1 MIDLDKWQEIIHAL
15 KANKIRT
22 ALTGFGVFW
31 GIFMLIIMLG
41 ASKGLENGITAGM
54 KDFATN
60 SAFVWAQKTSLP
72 YHGYQRGRRYNFNN
86 DDMVAIK
93 TNVTDID
100 VLAPKING
108 YGKNGNNVTRGIKTG
123 SYEIQGEYP
132 EVMKINPYDILE
144 GRFINSIDIE
154 QQRKVVNI
162 GTRVKE
168 TLFKPGEPVVG
179 QYIKIQG
186 IYFQVIG
193 VIDSKTEVNG
203 GSKETVILPF
213 TTLQKAYNF
222 GDVVHYFAFSSPK
235 GVDVEAV
242 EKKIVD
248 VVKKRHSISPK
259 DEQAVGHFNIAKEFK
274 KMNGLFTGITALM
287 WIVGI
292 GTLIAGVVGV
302 SNIMLVIVKERTQ
315 EIGIRRAI
323 GATPRSI
330 IAQIIN
336 ESVFLTGMAGYLG
349 LFLGVIIIE
358 LINKGIGDGGGGN
371 SPFKHPEV
379 DIKVAMTALSILIV
393 CGIFAG
399 IVPAR
404 RAVSMKPIDAI
415 REEK

>member
-1 MIDLDKWQEIIHAL
+1 MIDVDKWQEIIHAL

-22 ALTGFGVFW
+22 ALTAFGVFW

-60 SAFVWAQKTSLP
+60 SAFVWANKTAIP
-72 YHGYQRGRRYNFNN
+72 YKGYQRGRRYNFNN
-86 DDMVAIK
+86 DDMLALKANIPE
-93 TNVTDID
+93 ID

-123 SYEIQGEYP
+123 SFEIQGEYP
-132 EVMKINPYDILE
+132 EVMKINPYNILE
-144 GRFINSIDIE
+144 GRFINAVDV
-154 QQRKVVNI
+154 QQMRKVANI
-162 GTRVKE
+162 GTRVRE

-186 IYFQVIG
+186 VYFQIIG
-193 VIDSKTEVNG
+193 IIDSKTEVNG
-203 GSKETVILPF
+203 GSKENVILPF
-213 TTLQKAYNF
+213 TTLQKTYNF
-222 GDVVHYFAFSSPK
+222 GDVVHYFAFTAPA
-235 GVDVEAV
+235 GTDVEKV
-242 EKKIVD
+242 EKKIVE
-248 VVKKRHSISPK
+248 VVKKRHSIAPN
-259 DEQAVGHFNIAKEFK
+259 DDQAVGHFNVSKEFK
-274 KMNGLFTGITALM
+274 KMNGLFMGITALM

-323 GATPRSI
+323 GATPRMI
-330 IAQIIN
+330 MGQIIN
-336 ESVFLTGMAGYLG
+336 ESVFLTAMAGYFG
-349 LFLGVIIIE
+349 LIMGIVIVE
-358 LINKGIGDGGGGN
+358 LINKGIGEGGAD

-379 DIKVAMTALSILIV
+379 DIKVAITALTILII

-399 IVPAR
+399 IVPAK
-404 RAVSMKPIDAI
+404 RAISLKPIEAI